1 MEWFK
6 MKILNILRTEHISI
20 KKNRK
25 LYFQDYIFKRCH
37 LLVEV
42 TFKLYNFSLF
52 VIGKKSM

>member
-1 MEWFK
+1 
-6 MKILNILRTEHISI
+6 MKILNILRIEHISI